1 MSERNGPGGMKTDI
15 RSPMMTSG
23 VATPSAASKSIAVVI
38 KTAATNPASN
48 PAEIAFVLLTMSTD
62 LTTCAP

>member
-1 MSERNGPGGMKTDI
+1 
-15 RSPMMTSG
+15 MMTSG

-48 PAEIAFVLLTMSTD
+48 PAEIVFVLLMMSAD
-62 LTTCAP
+62 LTTCGT